1 MKSNHFLGLLVLLTF
16 AFIISGCYAQNGS
29 VPASLDGSVQADDSQ
44 NEPLNTSGAIELS
57 DLGEMQLYEN
67 AENSFTVTYPTGW
80 VAQDADANDLG
91 VVAGFLA
98 PGEDMN
104 SSSIYITLQV
114 EKLPEGMN
122 LTLSQYGK
130 AALSNLKKAVPD
142 LKILAESD
150 IPIGGQPGHAVVY
163 NLMSDGL
170 EYRVLRAWTVQ
181 GDAAYVFT
189 YNAPDDRY
197 DEFAKDASKIIGSL
211 ELA

>member
-16 AFIISGCYAQNGS
+16 ALIISGCYAQNGS
-29 VPASLDGSVQADDSQ
+29 VPASLEDLVQADDSK
-44 NEPLNTSGAIELS
+44 NEPLNTSDAIGLS
-57 DLGEMQLYEN
+57 DFGEMQLYEN
-67 AENSFTVTYPTGW
+67 AENSFIVTYPSGW
-80 VAQDADANDLG
+80 TAQDADANDLG

-122 LTLSQYGK
+122 LTLAQYGK

-142 LKILAESD
+142 LQILAESD
-150 IPIGGQPGHAVVY
+150 IPIGEQPGHAVVY
-163 NLMSDGL
+163 NLMSEGAK
-170 EYRVLRAWTVQ
+170 YRVLRAWTVQ

-189 YNAPDDRY
+189 YNAPDDLY
-197 DEFAKDASKIIGSL
+197 DEFAEDASKIIGSL